1 MMANK
6 DHEKYISYFKDIS
19 SFTTVNI
26 PNQINAISGKEL
38 KKKFKNFLNI
48 QYKED
53 IVQAIKSISLK
64 ENDLLIITG
73 SLYLA
78 GEVLN
83 LN

>member
-1 MMANK
+1 MNNK
-6 DHEKYISYFKDIS
+6 DHIEYISYFKDIS

-38 KKKFKNFLNI
+38 KEKCKNLSNI
-48 QYKED
+48 KYQPNIE
-53 IVQAIKSISLK
+53 QAIKSIKLD
-64 ENDLLIITG
+64 EGDVLIITG

-78 GEVLN
+78 GEVLK